1 MNHII
6 EQVILVAIA
15 VLSSSGFWL
24 IIQNRMDKK
33 DKIKK
38 MLLGLAHDRII
49 SLGMEYIQRG
59 WLTDDEFEN
68 LNHYL
73 YEPYADLGGNGTGE
87 VVMQKVKTLKIY
99 RNYCEAQKAGEE
111 IKMDF
116 CSRDM

>member
-1 MNHII
+1 MEPLVNQII
-6 EQVILVAIA
+6 TIIIA
-15 VLSSSGFWL
+15 VLSSSSFWL
-24 IIQNRMDKK
+24 IIQNRMDKR
-33 DKIKK
+33 DKTKK

-49 SLGMEYIQRG
+49 TLGMEYVQRG

-87 VVMQKVKTLKIY
+87 VVMNKVKTLKIY

-111 IKMDF
+111 INMDF
-116 CSRDM
+116 CSRDL